1 MLNTISDEVF
11 EVFEDSSQH
20 SPTPETALITHPRRS
35 LADMAWGVE
44 ENGNGDV
51 TDNQIWRSTLCL
63 SLSLYTRNED
73 MMSMDG
79 GFISESAAL
88 SEDSAF
94 TPKVLTALLH
104 LVHLMIGIW
113 DVESTVWRESRV

>member
-1 MLNTISDEVF
+1 
-11 EVFEDSSQH
+11 
-20 SPTPETALITHPRRS
+20 
-35 LADMAWGVE
+35 
-44 ENGNGDV
+44 
-51 TDNQIWRSTLCL
+51 
-63 SLSLYTRNED
+63 

-113 DVESTVWRESRV
+113 DVESTVWHESLVWEIL

>member
-1 MLNTISDEVF
+1 MLKTISDEVF
-11 EVFEDSSQH
+11 EDFRQH

-51 TDNQIWRSTLCL
+51 TDNQRVGGQHFA

-73 MMSMDG
+73 MTMSIDG

-94 TPKVLTALLH
+94 TPKVLIALLH

-113 DVESTVWRESRV
+113 DVE